1 VPAAT
6 LIMKATRWCNLR
18 CTYCHDWRVGAGQTM
33 TFSVLA
39 RAIAT
44 ALCDPQHD
52 AVHFVWHGGEPT
64 VLPRSFYTKA
74 LLVQSQF
81 RRQGQQVNNSIQTNA
96 TRLTPEWCQ
105 FLRQNEFTVGVSID
119 GPPEIHDQ
127 QRVYASGR
135 PTWAKVARGLRMLR
149 DYEIP
154 TGVLMVVDAAALA
167 MGAERVFE
175 FFVTEGIKEYGLI
188 AAQPINVPDARP
200 GTPAANYT
208 DPAAMNDFLAAM
220 FDCWLAH
227 GDQQIRI
234 RELDGLRARIAGKTS
249 GCCLFDGS
257 CLGYYYMIEPN
268 GDVSHCDE
276 FVGDPRYTVGN
287 VVSQRD
293 FASFRTGRPMRTLQA
308 NNVRAVSAM
317 HTCEEFQVCSGWCP
331 HERYVSAR
339 HNPRHRDDCCG
350 LRELIQ
356 HIRTRLAETSLT
368 RELGRRV

>member
-1 VPAAT
+1 VAAAT

-18 CTYCHDWRVGAGQTM
+18 CTYCHDWRVGSGQTM

-44 ALCDPQHD
+44 ALCDPQHE
-52 AVHFVWHGGEPT
+52 AVHFIWHGGEPT
-64 VLPRSFYTKA
+64 VLSTSFYTKA

-81 RRQGQQVNNSIQTNA
+81 RRQGQRVNNSIQTNA
-96 TRLTPEWCQ
+96 TRLTPEWCE
-105 FLRQNEFTVGVSID
+105 FLRQNDFTVGVSID
-119 GPPEIHDQ
+119 GSPEIHDQ

-135 PTWAKVARGLRMLR
+135 PTWTKVARGLRMLR
-149 DYEIP
+149 DYGIP
-154 TGVLMVVDAAALA
+154 TGVLMVVDAAALE

-188 AAQPINVPDARP
+188 AVQPMNVPDARP
-200 GTPAANYT
+200 GTLAANYT
-208 DPAAMNDFLAAM
+208 DPAAMTEFLAAM

-227 GDQQIRI
+227 GDQEIRI

-249 GCCLFDGS
+249 GCCLFDGG

-276 FVGDPRYTVGN
+276 FVGDPRYTLGN
-287 VVSQRD
+287 IASQRD
-293 FASFRTGRPMRTLQA
+293 FAAFRTGQAMATLQA
-308 NNVRAVSAM
+308 NNVRALSSMQA
-317 HTCEEFQVCSGWCP
+317 CEEFRACSGWCP
-331 HERYVSAR
+331 HERYVSWR

-356 HIRTRLAETSLT
+356 HMRRRLDETGLT
-368 RELGRRV
+368 Q